1 MYSHRVWAVIVSLIA
16 ASACLSPTAH
26 AGTATAG
33 GNKSEVGVAPSI
45 VLATQSGDDGQST
58 DGREAAPNF
67 NVKTIT
73 GEKFT
78 KDSLNGHV
86 VLLQFWTTWCP
97 YCRRDQPIVDELDR
111 EFRDQGLVV
120 LAVDVNES
128 KKTVK
133 RYLEQNPRTCRIV
146 LTEDTNL
153 AAIYAATSY
162 PIYVV
167 IDSNGNIVAT
177 RRGSVGERA
186 LRYLLMRAGLSG
198 EE

>member
-1 MYSHRVWAVIVSLIA
+1 MSYRVSRTVCTPLLLII
-16 ASACLSPTAH
+16 CLGINALAGSREPAPRFNAKTTA
-26 AGTATAG
+26 
-33 GNKSEVGVAPSI
+33 
-45 VLATQSGDDGQST
+45 
-58 DGREAAPNF
+58 
-67 NVKTIT
+67 

-78 KDSLNGHV
+78 NDSVKGQV

-97 YCRRDQPIVDELDR
+97 YCRREQPLVDSLDK

-133 RYLEQNPRTCRIV
+133 RYLEQNPRSCRIV

-153 AAIYAATSY
+153 AAIYAANSY

-167 IDSNGNIVAT
+167 IDREGNVVAT
-177 RRGSVGERA
+177 QRGAAGERA
-186 LRYLLMRAGLSG
+186 LRSLLARAGLKDS
-198 EE
+198 E

>member
-1 MYSHRVWAVIVSLIA
+1 MPDRNYRLCLLLLILALAPGVSA
-16 ASACLSPTAH
+16 GSGEPAPRFNARTTA
-26 AGTATAG
+26 
-33 GNKSEVGVAPSI
+33 
-45 VLATQSGDDGQST
+45 
-58 DGREAAPNF
+58 
-67 NVKTIT
+67 

-78 KDSLNGHV
+78 NDSLKGHV

-97 YCRRDQPIVDELDR
+97 YCRSEQPLVDILDK

-133 RYLEQNPRTCRIV
+133 RYLEQNPRASRVV

-153 AAIYAATSY
+153 AAMYAANSY

-167 IDSNGNIVAT
+167 IDRDGDVVAT
-177 RRGSVGERA
+177 QRGAAGERA
-186 LRYLLMRAGLSG
+186 LRSMLRRAGLSAS
-198 EE
+198 E